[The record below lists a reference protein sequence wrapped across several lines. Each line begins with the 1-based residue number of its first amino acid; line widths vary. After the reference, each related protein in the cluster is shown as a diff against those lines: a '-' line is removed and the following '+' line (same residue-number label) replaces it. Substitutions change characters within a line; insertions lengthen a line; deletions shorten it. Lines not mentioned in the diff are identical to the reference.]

1 MRRITSSLVAAG
13 TVAGLVGAV
22 VAYQSTVS
30 GPTAA
35 HPVAAP
41 AAAAEPPV
49 VTTRL
54 LPCEDGTKLVKGVC
68 VRTKHRVVV
77 REIAPVPAAATTG
90 TRSGGERPRSRGDDN
105 DGSNGPRGGTN
116 KPRDDDSPGYQEE
129 DDDREDR
136 EDRDEDESED
146 HESDDH
152 ESEDR
157 EDREDD
163 ESDD

>member
-41 AAAAEPPV
+41 AAAAESPV

-90 TRSGGERPRSRGDDN
+90 TRSGSERPRSRGDDN
-105 DGSNGPRGGTN
+105 DGSNGPRGTT
-116 KPRDDDSPGYQEE
+116 KPRDDDSPGYQED
-129 DDDREDR
+129 DDDREDH

-146 HESDDH
+146 HDAEDH
-152 ESEDR
+152 DAEDR
-157 EDREDD
+157 EDHEDR